1 MQLLACGIN
10 HKTAPLP
17 VREKLVFNQEDLS
30 RSLISLI
37 GQTSA
42 KEAAILSTCNRT
54 ELYCTT
60 EEPESVLDWLHQQH
74 SMPRQSFESYLYTH
88 RDQSAVQHIIR
99 VATGLDSMVLGEP
112 QILGQLKSAFVQADG
127 AGTLG
132 KQLRHLFQYVFSAS
146 KKIRTQTAIGAHP
159 VSVASAAIDLAKQIF
174 ADVRQVN
181 ILCVGAGDT
190 IELVTQYLQK
200 IGVKNFWIANRTIQR
215 AEKLANRFQGKVVS
229 LDQIIDV
236 LPLADMVV
244 TATHC
249 TLPIIGKGAVERA
262 LKKRKRR
269 LMFMVDLAVPR
280 NIESEVG
287 ELTDVY
293 LYTLD
298 DLQTLIQQNL
308 AERQQAAVAAEN
320 LIKEQVDAYMRSLQV
335 IEAGSIIRSYRDR
348 AEDIRDQEL
357 IEALHLLQS
366 QSISTEEI
374 MKRLAYR
381 LTNKLLH
388 GPTQQL
394 RLAAMNEDL
403 LENNS

>member
-17 VREKLVFNQEDLS
+17 IREKLVFNQEDLS
-30 RSLISLI
+30 KSLISLVA
-37 GQTSA
+37 QTGA

-60 EEPESVLDWLHQQH
+60 EDANSVLHWLHQQH
-74 SMPRQSFESYLYTH
+74 SLPQNSFDPYLYVH
-88 RDQSAVQHIIR
+88 KEQSAVQHIMR

-112 QILGQLKSAFVQADG
+112 QIFGQLKNAFSQADG

-132 KQLRHLFQYVFSAS
+132 KQLRHLFQYIFSAS
-146 KKIRTQTAIGAHP
+146 KKVRTETAIGVHP
-159 VSVASAAIDLAKQIF
+159 ISVASAAIDLAKHIF
-174 ADVRQVN
+174 ADVSQMN
-181 ILCVGAGDT
+181 ILCVGAGET

-200 IGVKNFWIANRTIQR
+200 TGVKNFWIANRTLSR
-215 AEKLANRFQGKVVS
+215 AEKLAEPLQGTVVG

-244 TATHC
+244 TATN
-249 TLPIIGKGAVERA
+249 TSLPIIGKGAVERA

-269 LMFMVDLAVPR
+269 LMYMVDLGVPR
-280 NIESEVG
+280 NIESEVAG
-287 ELTDVY
+287 LQDVY

-298 DLQTLIQQNL
+298 DLQMLIQQNL
-308 AERQQAAVAAEN
+308 AERQQAAIAAEN
-320 LIKEQVDAYMRSLQV
+320 LIKEQVDGYMRSLQV
-335 IEAGSIIRSYRDR
+335 IEAGSVIRSYRDQ
-348 AEDIRDQEL
+348 AEDLRDHEL
-357 IEALHLLQS
+357 TEALRLLQS
-366 QSISTEEI
+366 QSMPTEEI

-394 RLAAMNEDL
+394 RVASA
-403 LENNS
+403 NSHLKQT